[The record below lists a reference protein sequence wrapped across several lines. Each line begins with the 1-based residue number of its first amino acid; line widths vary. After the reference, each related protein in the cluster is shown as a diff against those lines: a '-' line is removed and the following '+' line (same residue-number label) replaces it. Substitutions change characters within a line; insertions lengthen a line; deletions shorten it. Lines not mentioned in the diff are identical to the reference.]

1 VPIVVDDDVTVTGGP
16 HAQLPQAR
24 AEGDP
29 ALAERMVRAQ
39 PFRAGPDTLV
49 RVLSDTVA
57 AVGTAD
63 AGSPARPGEGAR

>member
-1 VPIVVDDDVTVTGGP
+1 MIYR
-16 HAQLPQAR
+16 LSR
-24 AEGDP
+24 AMCEGDP

-49 RVLSDTVA
+49 RILSDTVA

-63 AGSPARPGEGAR
+63 AGSLERPGEGAR